1 MAATS
6 TTVGSAF
13 LSAPIQTMIDKLTSK
28 DFQDYANNNKLSLS
42 LVTQLQTALL
52 TLAPVLDDAEKKQI
66 HCPGIRKWLDELK
79 DAIFDAEDLLNQISY
94 DSLRCKV
101 RNPGWNFLSS
111 LFNTSEDFNSQ
122 LKTACERLQLFAQQI
137 DNLGLQ
143 TVSHKVLPT
152 AYRRS
157 TTISSVNESF
167 IVGRVD
173 DKEKLIN
180 MLLSERD
187 NDKNN
192 LEVVAIAGMGGLG
205 KTTLAKLVYNYLKV
219 ENHFDLKAWAS
230 VSLDFDILEITR
242 SLLKTVTLGNWDT
255 NDLHILRAELKK
267 NLRGKRFLFVLDD
280 VWNEVYDDWID
291 LVSPFVGKSG
301 SKVIITTRSHSVA
314 MMTGASH
321 IYLLG
326 GLSREDSWSLLLKD
340 VFAFGGSV
348 DPMLEYIG
356 QSIARKCGGLPLALK
371 ALAGLLRTNLDA
383 EYWDAILNSDIWE
396 LPTNDVMPALHV
408 SYQYL
413 PSHLKRCFTYCSIF
427 PKDYPLDRK
436 QLVLLWMAEGLVEKS
451 LDSKEAEKICDEF
464 FDELISRSLIQQSND
479 DTEEEK
485 IFMHDFIRDLA
496 TYVAGTSCC
505 RLEYGTKISKNV
517 RHLSYNREKLDISM
531 NCEIFH
537 DFKCLRTFLPVGPLW
552 GQNCLPRQVLDDFL
566 PTLIR
571 LRVLSLSKY
580 KDIKKLPDSLGNLT
594 QLRYLD
600 LSNTGIKSLPDTICN
615 LYNLQTLI
623 LSNCCH
629 LIGLPSHI
637 GMLIN
642 LRHLDISGTKIREMP
657 MQITKLEKLQ
667 TLTVFIVGKS
677 QVGLSIKELRKFQYL
692 QGKLTILNLHN
703 VIDSMEAFAANIK
716 SKQQIEELVLQWGE
730 QTECCE
736 VQLAVLDMLQPSI
749 TLKKLSINYY
759 GGKIFPSWLGDSSF
773 SYMVYLSISDCEYCR
788 TLPPLGQL
796 SSLKHLRIDGMKT
809 LKTIGP
815 EFYGMVGEGSRSS
828 FQPFPSLQNLQFR
841 NMSSWK
847 EWLPF
852 EGGKFPFPCLQ
863 TLRLQKCPELKGHL
877 PNHPPSIQEI
887 VIIDCGRLLE
897 TPSTLH
903 CLSSLENKNIV
914 YLK

>member
-1 MAATS
+1 MAASS
-6 TTVGSAF
+6 TTVGDAF
-13 LSAPIQTMIDKLTSK
+13 LSAPIQTMIDKLTST

-42 LVTQLQTALL
+42 LVTQSQTALL
-52 TLAPVLDDAEKKQI
+52 ALAPVLDDAEKKQI
-66 HCPGIRKWLDELK
+66 HYPGIRKWLDELK

-157 TTISSVNESF
+157 TAISSVNESF
-167 IVGRVD
+167 IVGREN
-173 DKEKLIN
+173 DKQKLIK

-192 LEVVAIAGMGGLG
+192 LGVVAIVGIGGLG
-205 KTTLAKLVYNYLKV
+205 KTTLAKLVYSDFRVK
-219 ENHFDLKAWAS
+219 NHFDLKAWAS

-280 VWNEVYDDWID
+280 VWERVYDNWID

-301 SKVIITTRSHSVA
+301 SKVIITTRNHSVA
-314 MMTGASH
+314 TMTGASH
-321 IYLLG
+321 IHTLG
-326 GLSREDSWSLLLKD
+326 ALWESDSWSLLLKD

-383 EYWDAILNSDIWE
+383 EYWDAILNSDIWD
-396 LPTNDVMPALHV
+396 LPANDVMPALHV

-451 LDSKEAEKICDEF
+451 LDSKEAEKI
-464 FDELISRSLIQQSND
+464 L
-479 DTEEEK
+479 
-485 IFMHDFIRDLA
+485 
-496 TYVAGTSCC
+496 
-505 RLEYGTKISKNV
+505 
-517 RHLSYNREKLDISM
+517 
-531 NCEIFH
+531 
-537 DFKCLRTFLPVGPLW
+537 
-552 GQNCLPRQVLDDFL
+552 
-566 PTLIR
+566 
-571 LRVLSLSKY
+571 
-580 KDIKKLPDSLGNLT
+580 
-594 QLRYLD
+594 
-600 LSNTGIKSLPDTICN
+600 
-615 LYNLQTLI
+615 
-623 LSNCCH
+623 
-629 LIGLPSHI
+629 
-637 GMLIN
+637 
-642 LRHLDISGTKIREMP
+642 
-657 MQITKLEKLQ
+657 
-667 TLTVFIVGKS
+667 GKS

-692 QGKLTILNLHN
+692 RGKLTILNLHN
-703 VIDSMEAFAANIK
+703 VIDSMEAFAANLN
-716 SKQQIEELVLQWGE
+716 SKQRIEELVLQWGE
-730 QTECCE
+730 QTEYCE

-759 GGKIFPSWLGDSSF
+759 SEKIFPSWLGDSSF
-773 SYMVYLSISDCEYCR
+773 SSMVYLSISNCEYCR

-796 SSLKHLRIDGMKT
+796 SSLKDLRIDGMKT

-815 EFYGMVGEGSRSS
+815 EFYGMVGEGSNSS

-863 TLRLQKCPELKGHL
+863 TLRLRNCPELRGHL
-877 PNHPPSIQEI
+877 PNHPPSIKQI

-903 CLSSLENKNIV
+903 SLSSLENKNIV